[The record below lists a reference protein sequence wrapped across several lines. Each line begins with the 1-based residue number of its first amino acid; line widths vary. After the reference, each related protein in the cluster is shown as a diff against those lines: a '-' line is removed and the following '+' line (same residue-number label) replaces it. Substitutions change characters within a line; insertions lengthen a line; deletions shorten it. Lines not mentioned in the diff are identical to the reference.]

1 MNTAEIKTKLQAQGI
16 AVLTIDQAVALAF
29 QARDGKDI
37 EDQDQ
42 VRDVLLTEIER
53 LEETDTFEARF
64 TYPIL
69 QGLADDLYRPDLGN
83 ASVGP

>member
-1 MNTAEIKTKLQAQGI
+1 MN
-16 AVLTIDQAVALAF
+16 IDQAVALAF
-29 QARDGKDI
+29 QARDGKEI
-37 EDQDQ
+37 ADQDA
-42 VRDVLLTEIER
+42 VRGVLLHEIER

-64 TYPIL
+64 TFPIL

>member
-1 MNTAEIKTKLQAQGI
+1 M
-16 AVLTIDQAVALAF
+16 TIDEAVDLAF
-29 QARDGKDI
+29 KSRTGTEI
-37 EDQDQ
+37 DQDA
-42 VRDVLLTEIER
+42 VRDTILAEIER

-64 TYPIL
+64 CTPIL